1 MMSQPWMASSRPH
14 GVITLA
20 LLVCWGAL
28 SCTPRHEA
36 PGETFMKPVHRFAGP
51 EFHSRRGIAL
61 PDGDADASVT
71 PRPPSSPVTV
81 DYPTATI
88 LDDTRFVLSAP
99 PRGLVLMRK
108 HVPIPAGATVSFRP
122 YLMDP
127 LKSARRV
134 VVMPQLKLADEW
146 RDLPPVLVETHQ
158 IRGETEAQ
166 IDLPVPTEARGKTS
180 AVSITGYGVDPVALA
195 SLTTR
200 EVKIPERAALEFS
213 IGILEPAWSEGPV
226 DFSLLSCGSNSCDPL
241 FAERIDPLDP
251 EQRGGWRDRRLSL
264 AQLEGATRSFLF
276 EARQVGEGGRF
287 SLPVWANP
295 TIYAPAPR
303 SPEDV
308 NVILLSIDTLR
319 ADHLTSYGY
328 RHDTA
333 PFIHQRFAQG
343 GTVFENCVAASTTTT
358 PSHMTMFTSLQPA
371 VHRLTTGMEV
381 LPRSIATM
389 PELIWAQGFETG
401 AITENAWVGAHHGF
415 GRGFDTYA
423 ENKSPR
429 VMAPEGQIEETF
441 ARARK
446 WLGWNREKRFFLF
459 LHTYQVHDP
468 YAAPA
473 EYKGLYAEH
482 AGITIGED
490 SPAHLQELVDYDR
503 EIRFTDD
510 QLRSLF
516 DALEGFRLG
525 GSTVFILTS
534 DHGEAFLEHG
544 LLRHGA
550 DMYQESVSVPLM
562 LWGPGIPAGE
572 RIAFPVGHVD
582 LMPTILDLLGVPC
595 PGPIEGSS
603 LVGLIN
609 GSGSEEVRA
618 GRFLFSESWAPL
630 AWGEH
635 MKWLPFRPPAYSV
648 RVGSRKLARYRTED
662 GYRFEFYD
670 LELDP
675 LEQNDLYPSEPEAAA
690 DLVALIDEYER
701 RSSEM
706 RSGIDAAAGAVGDS
720 APRKLV
726 LDPEQEQKLKALGY
740 IQ

>member
-1 MMSQPWMASSRPH
+1 
-14 GVITLA
+14 V

-28 SCTPRHEA
+28 SCTPGHELA
-36 PGETFMKPVHRFAGP
+36 GESFMKPVHRFAGP
-51 EFHSRRGIAL
+51 DLESARRVPPL
-61 PDGDADASVT
+61 DGDADARVG
-71 PRPPSSPVTV
+71 PRPTSSLVTV
-81 DYPTATI
+81 DYPVATI

-99 PRGLVLMRK
+99 PRGLVLRGK
-108 HVPIPAGATVSFRP
+108 DVPIPAAGAVSFRP
-122 YLMDP
+122 RLMPP
-127 LKSARRV
+127 LKSMRRIV
-134 VVMPQLKLADEW
+134 VVPQLKVADEW
-146 RDLPPVLVETHQ
+146 SELPPALVETHRVQ
-158 IRGETEAQ
+158 GGTEVQ
-166 IDLPVPTEARGKTS
+166 IDLPAPTEARGKT
-180 AVSITGYGVDPVALA
+180 AGLDVTGYGVDPVALA

-200 EVKIPERAALEFS
+200 EVKIPERAVLEFS

-226 DFSLLSCGSNSCDPL
+226 DFSLLSCESDSCEPL
-241 FAERIDPLDP
+241 FAERIDPLEP
-251 EQRGGWRDRRLSL
+251 EQQGGWRDRRLSL
-264 AQLEGATRSFLF
+264 AQLEGATRFFLF

-328 RHDTA
+328 HHDTA

-358 PSHMTMFTSLQPA
+358 PSHMTMFTSVQPA

-381 LPRSIATM
+381 LPRSIVTM
-389 PELIWAQGFETG
+389 PELIRAQGFETG
-401 AITENAWVGAHHGF
+401 AITENAWVGVHHGF

-423 ENKSPR
+423 ESKSAN
-429 VMAPEGQIEETF
+429 VMEAGGQIEETF

-473 EYKGLYAEH
+473 EYEGLFAEH
-482 AGITIGED
+482 AGISIGED

-510 QLRSLF
+510 QVRSLF
-516 DALEGFRLG
+516 DALEGLQLG

-550 DMYQESVSVPLM
+550 DMYQEAVSVPLM
-562 LWGPGIPAGE
+562 FWGPGIPAGQ
-572 RIAFPVGHVD
+572 RIALPVGHID
-582 LMPTILDLLGVPC
+582 LMPTILDLLAVPS
-595 PGPIEGSS
+595 PESMEGGS
-603 LVGLIN
+603 LVGLID
-609 GSGSEEVRA
+609 GSGSEEARA
-618 GRFLFSESWAPL
+618 ERLFFTESWAPL
-630 AWGEH
+630 AWGAH

-648 RVGSRKLARYRTED
+648 RVGSRKLAPYRTED

-670 LELDP
+670 LERDP
-675 LEQNDLYPSEPEAAA
+675 REQHDLYPSDPEAAA
-690 DLVALIDEYER
+690 DLLALIDDYER

-706 RSGIDAAAGAVGDS
+706 RSRIDAAAGAVGDS
-720 APRKLV
+720 APRKTF

-740 IQ
+740 IE